1 MPNETQQTKIKVK
14 AQEAA
19 KIATDYY
26 KEVTGDYQQPAVEEV
41 ELSKD
46 NKYWLITLGVRRSA
60 SDTISNL
67 YGKTEVEYK
76 VFKIDAQNGNVL
88 SMKIREV

>member
-1 MPNETQQTKIKVK
+1 MPNATQTTKVKIK
-14 AQEAA
+14 AQGAV
-19 KIATDYY
+19 KIAVEYY
-26 KEVTGDYQQPAVEEV
+26 KEVTGDYNQPAVEEV

-46 NKYWLITLGVRRSA
+46 NKHWLITLGIRRSSGDA
-60 SDTISNL
+60 ISNL
-67 YGKTEVEYK
+67 YGKTEIEYK

>member
-1 MPNETQQTKIKVK
+1 MPKETQSIKIKVK

-19 KIATDYY
+19 KIAMEYY

-41 ELSKD
+41 ELSED
-46 NKYWLITLGVRRSA
+46 NKNWLITLGVRRSPG
-60 SDTISNL
+60 DTISNL
-67 YGKTEVEYK
+67 YGKTEIEYK

>member
-1 MPNETQQTKIKVK
+1 MPNETQPTKIRIK

-19 KIATDYY
+19 KIATEYY
-26 KEVTGDYQQPAVEEV
+26 KEVTGDYNQPAVEEV
-41 ELSKD
+41 EISED
-46 NKYWLITLGVRRSA
+46 NKYWLITLGARRSSGDA
-60 SDTISNL
+60 ISDL
-67 YGKTEVEYK
+67 YGKTEIEYK